1 MRSFSNA
8 LRPKYIFKCYLVW
21 IISCTSVFKYSLWYK
36 YTLSGK
42 LTTFYWNPP
51 QTFCWQMVHNFNIQ
65 RFCSVCNVF
74 QNRERGSLFRAKLRR
89 ATPLVCLLSQYFS
102 TSSTTTNTETK
113 YAFILQ
119 ETEIWDNRPQIVSCL
134 WLEREQKGFHSNVA
148 KMPIYFYK
156 RNRTVTFI
164 LENKFLCISSVCR
177 RKHLKSN
184 IRQQASAMLTECNVI
199 LFTLIWAVCNLSLP
213 VLVN

>member
-1 MRSFSNA
+1 M
-8 LRPKYIFKCYLVW
+8 IQIYLVW
-21 IISCTSVFKYSLWYK
+21 KTDF
-36 YTLSGK
+36 
-42 LTTFYWNPP
+42 TFYWNPP

-119 ETEIWDNRPQIVSCL
+119 ETEIWENRPQIVSCL

-164 LENKFLCISSVCR
+164 LENKFLLHKFCMQKKAFKVQYSA
-177 RKHLKSN
+177 
-184 IRQQASAMLTECNVI
+184 ASQRYANWMQCHIVYADLGC
-199 LFTLIWAVCNLSLP
+199 L
-213 VLVN
+213 